1 MRISSPPPPKRKL
14 QTLAFTIACIAMVF
28 IDTQVLDF
36 KQWLLIAVAVCG
48 YLYFGL
54 FEWKIYKAKKAW
66 EKDQPVD
73 TSLVGAPQLPH
84 VRQCISFMIGLSSF
98 LILGSLWMPHKE
110 TGLAGN
116 EWWMLVLIPIAVA
129 GFWYARNI
137 QKTYHKAFMEWR
149 QAQSRKSA

>member
-54 FEWKIYKAKKAW
+54 FEWKIYKA
-66 EKDQPVD
+66 
-73 TSLVGAPQLPH
+73 
-84 VRQCISFMIGLSSF
+84 
-98 LILGSLWMPHKE
+98 
-110 TGLAGN
+110 
-116 EWWMLVLIPIAVA
+116 
-129 GFWYARNI
+129 
-137 QKTYHKAFMEWR
+137 
-149 QAQSRKSA
+149 